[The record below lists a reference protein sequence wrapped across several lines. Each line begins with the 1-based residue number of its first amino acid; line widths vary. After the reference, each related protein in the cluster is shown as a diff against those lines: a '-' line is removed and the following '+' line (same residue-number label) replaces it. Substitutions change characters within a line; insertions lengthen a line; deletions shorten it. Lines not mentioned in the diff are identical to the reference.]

1 MHSKVRVA
9 GKFCRVGVKIRSNPA
24 CKQPVRNVVVLMAI
38 PPDVDGE
45 TMKMSINGG
54 TWDPMK
60 RVIVWSWRQLPSGD
74 TMEVQL
80 QFHYLGGFVEDADKT
95 PPRFPILVRCD
106 GIMDQLSDIAINVG
120 GKDESQEGNIES
132 NKEETPY
139 HLVLSQTY
147 RIFHRKV

>member
-1 MHSKVRVA
+1 
-9 GKFCRVGVKIRSNPA
+9 
-24 CKQPVRNVVVLMAI
+24 MAI